1 MKKNFAQVQA
11 GVLDYIDREFVSNL
25 DGLRKW
31 AVLSAV
37 SLYTGKS
44 AAMSEQLLNHP
55 VAKMMGIVDEQ
66 GMIDVDALHA
76 AMVQAAEKTGT
87 VSQYIPVLGNVT
99 FTRSDVDTL
108 YNCIMA
114 Q

>member
-11 GVLDYIDREFVSNL
+11 GVLDYINREFIAKL
-25 DGLRKW
+25 DGLKKW
-31 AVLSAV
+31 AVLSAIGI
-37 SLYTGKS
+37 YMGKS
-44 AAMSEQLLNHP
+44 SAVSEQILNHP
-55 VAKMMGIVDEQ
+55 VAKMMGIVDDQ

-76 AMVQAAEKTGT
+76 AMIQAAEKTGT
-87 VSQYIPVLGNVT
+87 VNQYIPLLGNVT
-99 FTRSDVDTL
+99 FSRGDVDTL